1 VRAPFGATRLRCN
14 GGGAK
19 SAAGVPAGSRNARP
33 CEEFV
38 VIRPLYDWTMA
49 QAEKPYASRFLAF
62 ISFLESSVFPIP
74 PDVLLVPMVLG
85 ARARAW
91 YYATLCT
98 VASVVGGLAGYLIGA
113 YLFELVGQPILEFY
127 NYVEEFDDFERIYQ
141 QWGLWIVF
149 LAGFTPFPY
158 KVITIAS
165 GVAGLDLTTFMLAS
179 TLARGGRFF
188 LVAGLLWQ
196 FGPPI
201 RGFIE
206 RNLGWL
212 TVLFFVLLFGG
223 FLALRYL

>member
-1 VRAPFGATRLRCN
+1 VAC
-14 GGGAK
+14 
-19 SAAGVPAGSRNARP
+19 AAGALVRNAAPGAERP
-33 CEEFV
+33 LDRPSSKEFV

-49 QAEKPYASRFLAF
+49 QAERPYASRFLAF

-74 PDVLLVPMVLG
+74 MVLG

-91 YYATLCT
+91 YYALLCT

-113 YLFELVGQPILEFY
+113 YLFELIGQPILEFY
-127 NYVEEFDDFERIYQ
+127 NYVEEFNDFERIYQ
-141 QWGLWIVF
+141 QWGMWIVF
-149 LAGFTPFPY
+149 LAGFTPFPF

-165 GVAGLDLTTFMLAS
+165 GVAGLDLVTFLMAS
-179 TLARGGRFF
+179 TVARGARFF

-212 TVLFFVLLFGG
+212 TVAFFVLLFGG

>member
-1 VRAPFGATRLRCN
+1 VFDTARRRRLAPRPRQCEEPGREARGCRTARAR
-14 GGGAK
+14 
-19 SAAGVPAGSRNARP
+19 
-33 CEEFV
+33 EEFV

-74 PDVLLVPMVLG
+74 PDVLLIPMVLG

-113 YLFELVGQPILEFY
+113 YLFELIGQPILQFY
-127 NYVEEFDDFERIYQ
+127 DYVEEFNDFEQIYQ

-158 KVITIAS
+158 KVVTIAS
-165 GVAGLDLTTFMLAS
+165 GVAGLDLATFMIAS
-179 TLARGGRFF
+179 AVARGGRFF

-223 FLALRYL
+223 FLVIRYL